1 MKKQASIKT
10 LLKHATD
17 VFNAYIR
24 ERDKDEGC
32 ISCGTFKMIQAGHL
46 YSAGK
51 FPALRFN
58 EDNVNSQ
65 CLPCNYYR
73 SGDLL
78 NYRNNLI
85 KKIGLE
91 RVEKLELIAAQ
102 SKRQPFKWNRFHLQ
116 EIINKYK

>member
-24 ERDKDEGC
+24 ERDKDCGC
-32 ISCGTFKMIQAGHL
+32 ISCGSFKNIQAGHF

-51 FPALRFN
+51 YPALRFN
-58 EDNVNSQ
+58 EDNCSGQ
-65 CLPCNYYR
+65 CLADNYYK

-78 NYRNNLI
+78 NYRRNLI
-85 KKIGLE
+85 EKIGLE
-91 RVEKLELIAAQ
+91 RVEKLDLIAAQ
-102 SKRQPFKWNRFHLQ
+102 SKRQVFKWNRLHLQ
-116 EIINKYK
+116 EIISKYK